1 MPAEDTR
8 AVAGFCSEEPQRLK
22 LNPLVEASRRSDV
35 CIQDLQEVS
44 TRTLPYTWSY
54 ASVFEVFKK
63 DVDLDYDELKKK
75 FKLIGDNDILQ
86 RLGIACRRGLTD
98 YVKPADDL

>member
-22 LNPLVEASRRSDV
+22 LNTLVEASCGCDV

-44 TRTLPYTWSY
+44 TRTLSYTWSVPLGEHR
-54 ASVFEVFKK
+54 SPVLLSG
-63 DVDLDYDELKKK
+63 DLVTE
-75 FKLIGDNDILQ
+75 FGIGDDDILQ
-86 RLGIACRRGLTD
+86 RLGIACRGGLTD